1 MSRTRPTTRVA
12 RRAHPRRLGVL
23 LAGAAVIGLG
33 GCATSL
39 SGVGS
44 TSGYGCRAPAGAQ
57 CTSVSGVYA
66 NGVAGTRLQ
75 ASGDRAGAQGAEP
88 GATGLAAASPANLD
102 PAQAT
107 AGSIAAPPAIAAA
120 RSADT
125 RTAPATPSP
134 STGPSSATPQLAGTA
149 TPPPSLRTSP
159 RILRLWV
166 APWEDSDGDLH
177 EASTVNVL
185 VDHGRWLVERVR
197 PAPQGPRMGVS
208 PPAQRAAP
216 LDAAAPGRT
225 PQATPRLNTPPTST
239 ER

>member
-1 MSRTRPTTRVA
+1 MSRARPTTRVA
-12 RRAHPRRLGVL
+12 RHAHPRRLGVL

-66 NGVAGTRLQ
+66 NGVAGTRSQ

-88 GATGLAAASPANLD
+88 GATGRTDVPPANLH
-102 PAQAT
+102 PAQA
-107 AGSIAAPPAIAAA
+107 AADSIASPPGIAAA
-120 RSADT
+120 RTADT
-125 RTAPATPSP
+125 RTAPAAPSP

-208 PPAQRAAP
+208 PPAQLAASP
-216 LDAAAPGRT
+216 DAAAPGRT
-225 PQATPRLNTPPTST
+225 LQATPRPNTPPTAT